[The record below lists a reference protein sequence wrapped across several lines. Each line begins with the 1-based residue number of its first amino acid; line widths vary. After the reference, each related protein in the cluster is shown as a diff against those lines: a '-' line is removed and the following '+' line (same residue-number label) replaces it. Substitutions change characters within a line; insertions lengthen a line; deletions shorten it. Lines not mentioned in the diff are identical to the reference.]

1 MSRSCSDLEIPPC
14 PKHTSVSQQQSASS
28 SGARKCNIV
37 MLQNSSPK
45 GRPILGA
52 VAAAHW
58 ENVHLAQSPPQLWDG
73 KGEPNLSHKY
83 KEVLFFCAQNL
94 QHSWK
99 FVIFEPLMVM
109 VLGKKALDFCEKLN
123 PKSILLATHSPFSLN
138 VL

>member
-1 MSRSCSDLEIPPC
+1 
-14 PKHTSVSQQQSASS
+14 
-28 SGARKCNIV
+28 

-45 GRPILGA
+45 DRPILAA

-73 KGEPNLSHKY
+73 KGEPNLTHKY

-99 FVIFEPLMVM
+99 FVIFGRLMVT
-109 VLGKKALDFCEKLN
+109 VLGKKALDF
-123 PKSILLATHSPFSLN
+123 
-138 VL
+138 